1 MKLKPIP
8 PEEQLPDGV
17 YIGLSDTRYFQ
28 QQCLGSSDLS
38 LLWDEQTADGWWW
51 RSPNNPHYRR
61 KPKDALDFGSAL
73 HCLGLEGREAY
84 EARYAVAPNPLAFKD
99 LLVSVTDIKSALYA
113 NPDAPSMPSRSTKK
127 DLIEAAKIYLPGRP
141 IWDVIEEKAKKAAGS
156 RTVISA
162 EMAYQIEIMVA
173 AGLRN
178 PIMNAVF
185 TAEGGVRVTELS
197 VFWTLPTGTRMRFRF
212 DSLLPAA
219 NCDLKSIESWRKGE
233 ALPDAA
239 GKAIGERS
247 LDLQAALSFTA
258 RRKMYEF
265 ITAGKVWGNLDPQPG
280 ATDPYQI
287 ADWLQLFPSR
297 APLRLPDDTCG
308 WRWLWAF
315 FQKPTMDGRA
325 PTILPVWMEYGS
337 LDHRDGYRKAATG
350 VANYEDRVRRFGLSE
365 PWTTSI
371 EPHHMSPAVASEL
384 QVRVPSWIKQPTA
397 VADEETELT
406 W

>member
-17 YIGLSDTRYFQ
+17 YIGLPDTRYFQ
-28 QQCLGSSDLS
+28 QRCLGSSDLS
-38 LLWDEQTADGWWW
+38 LLWDDDTADGWWW
-51 RSPNNPHYRR
+51 KSPNNPHYRR
-61 KPKDALDFGSAL
+61 KPSDATDFGSAL

-84 EARYAVAPNPLAFKD
+84 AARYAVAPNPLDYPD
-99 LLVSVTDIKSALYA
+99 LLVSVTDLKSALYA
-113 NPDAPSMPSRSTKK
+113 SDAPAMPSRSTKK
-127 DLIEAAKIYLPGRP
+127 DLIEAAKIYLPNRP

-162 EMAYQIEIMVA
+162 EMAYQIEVMVA
-173 AGLRN
+173 AGLHD

-197 VFWTLPTGTRMRFRF
+197 VFWTLPSGTRMRFRF
-212 DSLLPAA
+212 DSLLPMA
-219 NCDLKSIESWRKGE
+219 NCDLKSIDSWRKGE
-233 ALPDAA
+233 ALADAA

-247 LDLQAALSFTA
+247 LDIQAALSFTA

-265 ITAGKVWGNLDPQPG
+265 ITAGKIWGNLDPAPG
-280 ATDPYQI
+280 ATDPQQI
-287 ADWLQLFPSR
+287 HDWLQLFPSR

-315 FQKPTMDGRA
+315 FQKPNLDGRA
-325 PTILPVWMEYGS
+325 PTILPVWLEFGS
-337 LDHRDGYRKAATG
+337 LDHRDGYRKAAIG
-350 VANYEDRVRRFGLSE
+350 VANYEERVRRFGLSE

-371 EPHHMSPAVASEL
+371 QPHHLNPAVGNEL
-384 QVRVPSWIKQPTA
+384 QVRIPSWIKQPA
-397 VADEETELT
+397 GVADEENELT